1 MHAGKSAPLFLTPG
15 LGKGPLVLL
24 GIGHTD
30 PGTVNHPHLVPLP
43 PLRLPYL
50 LLYLLADLF
59 TDLM

>member
-1 MHAGKSAPLFLTPG
+1 MTGNPHPSFCPPG

-30 PGTVNHPHLVPLP
+30 PSTVYHSDLVPLP

-50 LLYLLADLF
+50 LVYLLADLF
-59 TDLM
+59 TDLL